1 MSKFAVILAA
11 AGRSERFGNRFDKK
25 VFTLLANR
33 PMWMHSADVF
43 SKRDDVGQII
53 LVVAQED
60 REQFADKF
68 ATSAAML
75 GIQVVTG
82 GAERA
87 DSVLCGLKHV
97 RDDLPFVAVHDAARP
112 CLATPWIDDV
122 FREAKATG
130 AAILATKIHATVKRA
145 DAQSKIIETVPRTG
159 LWLAATP
166 QVFKTDL
173 LREAYAKHPAHSS
186 ATDEASIVEQSGH
199 PVKVVPCSWL
209 NLKVTSKEDMK
220 IAELAL
226 KALPRAN
233 PFPF

>member
-1 MSKFAVILAA
+1 MDKFAVILAA
-11 AGRSERFGNRFDKK
+11 AGRSERFGNRFTKK
-25 VFTLLANR
+25 VFTLLGNR
-33 PMWMHSADVF
+33 PLWLHSADAF
-43 SKRDDVGQII
+43 AKRDDVGQII

-87 DSVLCGLKHV
+87 DSVLSGLKHV
-97 RDDLPFVAVHDAARP
+97 RDDLPLVAVHDAARP

-122 FREAKATG
+122 FREARATG
-130 AAILATKIHATVKRA
+130 AAILATPVHATVKRV
-145 DAQSKIIETVPRTG
+145 DARSQITETIPRSG
-159 LWLAATP
+159 LWLAQTP
-166 QVFKTDL
+166 QVFKTEL
-173 LREAYAKHPAHSS
+173 LRSAYAQHPAPST
-186 ATDEASIVEQSGH
+186 ATDEASIVEHTGH

-209 NLKVTSKEDMK
+209 NIKVTNKEDLK
-220 IAELAL
+220 LAELAL